1 MYIQYNP
8 NPKNQEVGDCTV
20 RALCRLTEKDWDSA
34 FMDLVSR
41 AYYMKDMPSSNAVL
55 GRHLRGLGYKRHA
68 IPDSCPDCY
77 TIEEFCNDH
86 KYGRYLLGTGTHVV
100 ACVDG
105 NYYDTWDSGKK
116 IPLYYYS
123 KD

>member
-1 MYIQYNP
+1 MYISYNP

-20 RALCRLTEKDWDSA
+20 RAICRITGNDWDHV
-34 FMDLVSR
+34 FLDLVAK
-41 AYYMKDMPSSNAVL
+41 AYLMKDMPSSNAVW
-55 GRHLRGLGYKRHA
+55 GRYLQGMGYKRHA

-86 KYGRYLLGTGTHVV
+86 RYGKYILATGTHVV

-105 NYYDTWDSGKK
+105 DYYDAWNSGKK